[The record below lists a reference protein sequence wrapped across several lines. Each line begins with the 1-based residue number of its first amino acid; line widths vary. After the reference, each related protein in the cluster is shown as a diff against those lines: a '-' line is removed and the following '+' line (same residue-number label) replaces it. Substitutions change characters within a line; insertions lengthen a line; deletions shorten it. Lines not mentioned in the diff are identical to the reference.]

1 MAELKP
7 AYLIHGDDHGRVAE
21 RRARLRALAE
31 RTSGAHGVEILEGE
45 GASAEAVASALSAM
59 TFALGRRF
67 VIVDG
72 VERWKDAEIE
82 PVLRALRGLD
92 PETTVAFFA
101 REDGRLAVPAGLA
114 KAVQAAG
121 GDVRAETTV
130 KTWEL
135 PKWVQQRGEE
145 LGLVLSLAAAKALLS
160 RVGERQQRLL
170 RELEKLA
177 IALPAGARL
186 EAEDI
191 EELAAGSS
199 ERRAWALA
207 DALLARDASS
217 AMRAYLELRA
227 QGERLTGLL
236 FTMTRRLRAGHEAL
250 GRLEAGEP
258 VAQVKRSLRMPPRAA
273 DRLLADA
280 QRSDADGLR
289 RAIEALAD
297 LELASRGGST
307 GALGEDTLALAAIRR
322 IAA

>member
-1 MAELKP
+1 MPELKP

-31 RTSGAHGVEILEGE
+31 RTSGAHGLEILEGE
-45 GASAEAVASALSAM
+45 SASAEAVAAALSAM
-59 TFALGRRF
+59 TFAIGRRF

-130 KTWEL
+130 KAWEL

-207 DALLARDASS
+207 DALLARDSSS

>member
-31 RTSGAHGVEILEGE
+31 RTSGAHGLEILEGE
-45 GASAEAVASALSAM
+45 SASAEAVAAALSAM

-101 REDGRLAVPAGLA
+101 REDGRLAVPAALA

-121 GDVRAETTV
+121 GDVRAEATV

-297 LELASRGGST
+297 LELASHGGST